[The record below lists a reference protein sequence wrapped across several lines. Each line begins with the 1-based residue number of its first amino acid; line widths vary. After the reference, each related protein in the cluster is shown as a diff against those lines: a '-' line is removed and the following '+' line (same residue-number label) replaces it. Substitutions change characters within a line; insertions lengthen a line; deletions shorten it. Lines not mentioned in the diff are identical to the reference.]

1 MIKTAIVWFKTD
13 LRITDNETLVKALEK
28 SERIIPIYCVDE
40 SHFKETKY
48 GFKKTGSFR
57 AQFLLEALEDLKNS
71 LEKLGSTLV
80 ILKGK
85 PETEIPKI
93 VKEFKV
99 QKVYA
104 KKEIA
109 FEEKKTEQKVQE
121 ELFKL
126 KCEFEAISTST
137 LYHAEDLPFSIK
149 TIPDVFTDFRKK
161 TEKESKIRPCIAQPT
176 QIKSPVL
183 PQTKIPTITELGLEL
198 TPLDSRSVL
207 QFKGG
212 EKEALNRLN
221 HFFYETK
228 ALGTYK
234 ETRNGLVGADYSSK
248 FSPWL
253 ALGCISAR
261 TIYFEVKKYETLFGS
276 NSSTYWLIFE
286 LMWRDYFR
294 FMFKKHQTKFFIS
307 SGIKENK
314 KMNTNTNATLIAD
327 WINGNTSSDFINAN
341 MIELKLTGFMS
352 NRGRQNVAS
361 YFCNELNLDWR
372 IGAAYFEQQ
381 LIDYDVSSNW
391 GNWAYIAGVG
401 NDPRGHRFFNIEKQ
415 ANEYDKKMEYR
426 NLWLK

>member
-1 MIKTAIVWFKTD
+1 MMKTAIVWFKTD
-13 LRITDNETLVKALEK
+13 LRITDNETLVKAVEK
-28 SERIIPIYCVDE
+28 NEYIIPVYCFDE

-71 LEKLGSTLV
+71 LEALGSTLI

-85 PETEIPKI
+85 PEIEIPKI
-93 VKEFKV
+93 VKEFSVK
-99 QKVYA
+99 KVYA

-121 ELFKL
+121 EVFKL

-176 QIKSPVL
+176 QIKTPFLVH
-183 PQTKIPTITELGLEL
+183 TKIPTLPELGLE
-198 TPLDSRSVL
+198 PKSFDSRSVL

-212 EKEALNRLN
+212 EKEALHRLN

-234 ETRNGLVGADYSSK
+234 DTRNEMIGESYSSK

-261 TIYFEVKKYETLFGS
+261 TIYFEIKKYETLFGN

-314 KMNTNTNATLIAD
+314 KMNTNANATLIAD

-415 ANEYDKKMEYR
+415 ANEYDKKMSYR
-426 NLWLK
+426 KLWLK

>member
-28 SERIIPIYCVDE
+28 SECIIPIYCVDE

-372 IGAAYFEQQ
+372 IGTAYFEQQ

>member
-28 SERIIPIYCVDE
+28 SECIIPIYCVDE

-85 PETEIPKI
+85 PETEITKI
-93 VKEFKV
+93 VKEFNI

-314 KMNTNTNATLIAD
+314 KMNTNANATLITD

-426 NLWLK
+426 NLW

>member
-28 SERIIPIYCVDE
+28 SECIIPIYCVDE